1 MSNTTQY
8 IWFSREEEERF
19 KMMKMA
25 AGERRVRQETRRR
38 LRQER
43 SKKKKNKTTCAGRQI
58 SDKHFYTSSFVCLFQ
73 RDRNRQEV
81 RAAVSD
87 A

>member
-19 KMMKMA
+19 KMVKMA

-43 SKKKKNKTTCAGRQI
+43 SKKKKK
-58 SDKHFYTSSFVCLFQ
+58 
-73 RDRNRQEV
+73 
-81 RAAVSD
+81 
-87 A
+87 